1 MATLG
6 AVIVRAANDGSV
18 APPRDPRV
26 AWAPPLAPWT
36 RRILLAN
43 LVAQVVIVVSG
54 GLVRLTG
61 SGLGCPQWPECTRG
75 SLVPLSNQP
84 QGFHKFIEFGN
95 RTLTF
100 ALVAIAGAALVATVL
115 AVRRNEPRRW
125 RLVVLASLVVAG
137 IFGQAALGGL
147 SVLTGLNP
155 LVVGAHLLLSVGII
169 AAAFALWHL
178 SGEPSGP
185 RRVVV
190 RPELRLL
197 AWVLTGLAVAV
208 IVLGTLVSGS
218 GPHSGDADAVHRLP
232 FDPRYIAWLH
242 ADVVILFVGLSV
254 AFWLGARLTAA
265 PRDVITRASWL
276 LLVLVGQAA
285 LGYLQFFTG
294 VPWGLVALHM
304 LGACLAWL
312 ATLAVLLGTSEPIAK
327 NAGSLV

>member
-1 MATLG
+1 VATLG
-6 AVIVRAANDGSV
+6 AVTVQAADDGPVAAPRDPGTAV
-18 APPRDPRV
+18 APPLGR
-26 AWAPPLAPWT
+26 WT

-43 LVAQVVIVVSG
+43 VVAQVVIVVSG

-61 SGLGCPQWPECTRG
+61 SGLGCPKWPECTRG

-100 ALVAIAGAALVATVL
+100 ALVAIAGAALVATVV
-115 AVRRNEPRRW
+115 AVRRSEPRRW
-125 RLVVLASLVVAG
+125 RLVTLASLVVAG

-169 AAAFALWHL
+169 ATAFALWHL

-190 RPELRLL
+190 RPELRAL
-197 AWVLTGLAVAV
+197 AWVLAGLAIAV

-265 PRDVITRASWL
+265 PPAVVIRAAWL
-276 LLVLVGQAA
+276 LGALVGQAT

-304 LGACLAWL
+304 LGTCLVWL
-312 ATLAVLLGTSEPIAK
+312 ATLAVLFSTREPTATH
-327 NAGSLV
+327 